1 MPPLFLDFF
10 LKLSEFT
17 VVNFF
22 YLNPS
27 REYWSEQYSDFEA
40 ARLVARDGGTLEQF
54 HDGNPLLASFGA
66 QGREFF
72 RHMAGMPEVIHPE
85 DGELFEPFLETSGDG
100 PDDYV
105 NPTRLT
111 ALQQDIH
118 AMFRRGP
125 EPDGEITGRRFDF
138 PPQDRTIRVHN
149 CHSARREIEVLHD
162 QLLELLENPELQ
174 PRDIIVMAP
183 DINTYMPYIRSIFGQ
198 GPLKNV
204 YAVSDRSLRRTSR
217 IADAFFELLKL
228 RHSRFEASKVLDL
241 LHVPAIRSRFGIEAA
256 DLGPVADWIER
267 AGIRW
272 GVDRSDR
279 LANCTVGFEEYSW
292 RQGLDRLLLGFAR
305 ETVPEDLHS
314 DGAPAAQS
322 GGGKQFRPARQ
333 ARLCRR
339 ADLRAPP
346 RLRREPAAAGVER
359 AAAEGARRALSPR
372 RRGVRRILRTP
383 PRRAATG
390 AAGCGGRLRFSR
402 YRSTSSKT
410 PSTRRSPRRDGTTRS
425 CAEKSPSARS
435 CRCGAFR

>member
-1 MPPLFLDFF
+1 MPPLFLNFF

-105 NPTRLT
+105 NPTRSYG
-111 ALQQDIH
+111 AAAGH
-118 AMFRRGP
+118 PRHVPPRPG
-125 EPDGEITGRRFDF
+125 TGRRDHRAPLRL

-162 QLLELLENPELQ
+162 QLLELLEDPELQ

-256 DLGPVADWIER
+256 DLDPVSDWIER

-272 GVDRSDR
+272 GVDRGDR

-305 ETVPEDLHS
+305 ETGAGGPS
-314 DGAPAAQS
+314 FGRAPAARG

-333 ARLCRR
+333 TRLRR
-339 ADLRAPP
+339 RTDLRAPP
-346 RLRREPAAAGVER
+346 RLRREPHAAGVER
-359 AAAEGARRALSPR
+359 AAAEGAR
-372 RRGVRRILRTP
+372 
-383 PRRAATG
+383 
-390 AAGCGGRLRFSR
+390 
-402 YRSTSSKT
+402 
-410 PSTRRSPRRDGTTRS
+410 
-425 CAEKSPSARS
+425 
-435 CRCGAFR
+435 